1 MHSILS
7 NQKFF
12 ITMYKIH
19 GKCLIWI
26 HNCNFSYAHYQNSS
40 SFDKVRGRFCV
51 GILNLKCIVYHRAS
65 LSKVENRAV
74 VPVKIWEI
82 PKRDS
87 ISFQKTYYIEK
98 KKKMRTKKSWSN
110 IGIRT
115 SYLQSE
121 FPISKAHSE
130 AHSILALQ
138 NCLLTC
144 LQLKNFYNR
153 PNCHNLSSTLINNL
167 THEMFCHLAPR
178 CCSQTESLFNLQP
191 TQR

>member
-87 ISFQKTYYIEK
+87 ISFQKTYSIEK
-98 KKKMRTKKSWSN
+98 MWTKKKLIDWDSN
-110 IGIRT
+110 LIPTIQSSR
-115 SYLQSE
+115 LQK
-121 FPISKAHSE
+121 PHSE

-178 CCSQTESLFNLQP
+178 CCCSQTESLFNLQP

>member
-1 MHSILS
+1 MDIWRRSIGLIIMHSILS

-87 ISFQKTYYIEK
+87 ISFQKTYSIEK
-98 KKKMRTKKSWSN
+98 KKMWTKKKLIEYWDSN
-110 IGIRT
+110 LIPTI
-115 SYLQSE
+115 QSSR
-121 FPISKAHSE
+121 FQKHTLKPI
-130 AHSILALQ
+130 Q
-138 NCLLTC
+138 
-144 LQLKNFYNR
+144 F
-153 PNCHNLSSTLINNL
+153 
-167 THEMFCHLAPR
+167 
-178 CCSQTESLFNLQP
+178 
-191 TQR
+191 